1 MAKVT
6 KTQVVKFIRK
16 GEKGDPAVNII
27 VGSDTVV
34 FTKSGQAAKITLQV
48 FIGDRQLNYGDGT
61 NDTFVCSTLG
71 NSHYLFDGKVY
82 WSYTVEDDNR
92 TFNYLFNLQEKAD
105 LSEVVNFVV
114 TVNGVSYK
122 KTLTIKTVYDGT
134 DGISVMLSQDNIVH
148 KKSEYVSTYTINISL
163 IDKVAVAPS
172 GYSINIESFPVGINT
187 QILENGTDGYKLMVG
202 ILPTATWDTTIPITL
217 IITYGTY
224 KITRLVYVSVIDNG
238 EKGERGAVL
247 RGPQD
252 WNELG
257 DGYQF
262 YSGASGELYLDSIYY
277 NGNFYLCKKSH
288 TKSSLNYPGSTT
300 DNNNGYWQLG
310 DKIALVAATVLLA
323 KYAVIKNLGAEGIT
337 MKDKEGNVVFKAEK
351 GSLICKVGTFENV
364 DVSGIVH
371 ASLMYSSVKSFNEQ
385 NTGSSMY
392 NIDPINDPANTFYIV
407 AATGHTKFMNLP
419 DANTYGGL
427 ELNFYQAVLTTAAM
441 GDIYVA
447 AASSQYIYY
456 NTVGR
461 LINENTVPV
470 KISPASRD
478 TRIKISANEVI
489 RLKAMNGAWY
499 VMTGLVTEE

>member
-71 NSHYLFDGKVY
+71 NSHYILDNNVY
-82 WSYTVEDDNR
+82 WTFKIESDNK
-92 TFNYLFNLQEKAD
+92 TFDYLLSLQNKAD
-105 LSEVVNFVV
+105 LSAVLPFTI
-114 TVNGVSYK
+114 TVNGISYS

-172 GYSINIESFPVGINT
+172 GYSINIESFPVGIT
-187 QILENGTDGYKLMVG
+187 PQILQNGTDGYKLTVG

-323 KYAVIKNLGAEGIT
+323 EYAVIKNLGAEGIT

-407 AATGHTKFMNLP
+407 AATGHTKFLNLP

-499 VMTGLVTEE
+499 VMSGLVTEE